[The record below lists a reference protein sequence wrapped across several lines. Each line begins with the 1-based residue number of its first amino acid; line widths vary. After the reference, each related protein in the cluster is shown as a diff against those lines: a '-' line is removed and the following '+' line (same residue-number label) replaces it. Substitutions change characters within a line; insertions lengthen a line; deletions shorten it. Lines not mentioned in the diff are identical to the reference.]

1 MKIHRKNEQGFSY
14 IDVMIAIV
22 ILMVGVLAMLSAL
35 TANLI
40 RSYESEKR
48 IVAKQLALSSLESIM
63 SGKEISRTDVIPS
76 FDALRNVGSP
86 TVNGVDG
93 IFLTGFN
100 PIRDDEGIDGIAGTA
115 DDACAQGGPCTD
127 GTYTNTSTVK
137 TGYRAGSDHYRHQRS
152 RTADLFWLPD
162 HDSPRRGAYQVLCQ
176 SIAPRRDRFDQY
188 HQLLEL
194 SRREVNK
201 NEILFETQDHS

>member
-1 MKIHRKNEQGFSY
+1 MKIHRKKEQGFSY

-40 RSYESEKR
+40 RSYESENR

-86 TVNGVDG
+86 TINGVDG

-115 DDACAQGGPCTD
+115 DDACAQGGPCVD
-127 GTYTNTSTVK
+127 GTYSNTSAVK
-137 TGYRAGSDHYRHQRS
+137 NGYS
-152 RTADLFWLPD
+152 R
-162 HDSPRRGAYQVLCQ
+162 
-176 SIAPRRDRFDQY
+176 
-188 HQLLEL
+188 
-194 SRREVNK
+194 
-201 NEILFETQDHS
+201 EILITDINDPERPTSSGYPIMVRRVEVHIKYFANQLPLEEVAFTNIANYGN